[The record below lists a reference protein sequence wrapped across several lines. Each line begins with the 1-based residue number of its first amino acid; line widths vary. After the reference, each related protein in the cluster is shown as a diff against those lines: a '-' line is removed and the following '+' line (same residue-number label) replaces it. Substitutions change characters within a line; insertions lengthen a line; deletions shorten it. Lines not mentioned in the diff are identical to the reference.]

1 VIFFKEFAFQILQKW
16 AEKDGSSALA
26 VWQGFVFVLMF
37 KFSVATTSIYHLSCK
52 SHFKNKCLNISNTYG
67 DI

>member
-37 KFSVATTSIYHLSCK
+37 KFSVATTSIYH
-52 SHFKNKCLNISNTYG
+52 
-67 DI
+67 